1 MKKIFIILAMAMMI
15 GCATTDQNNLD
26 HVGGNK
32 LATDVYLSTGG
43 VIDPESKRVINTFK
57 SVEFWEGFLSAPW

>member
-1 MKKIFIILAMAMMI
+1 MKKIFIILAMGMMI
-15 GCATTDQNNLD
+15 GCATGQNDLD

-32 LATDVYLSTGG
+32 LVTDVYLSTGG